1 MYNTIQIDGI
11 TYNLVPQY
19 KVGDWVVY
27 LKNNEIRRVITN
39 DEAKERGKVVATFGS
54 YMTIGATVEF
64 QKDIRPATFDEI
76 HKHLTNIL
84 VCNTDINDQDIL
96 VFNNHEFRYLH
107 SRLLAYCPKT
117 DTLRL
122 PGPEHRNIIYQNG
135 VWATKQIEEK
145 QFFFGEH
152 KVKFTVS
159 NDFKNVTL
167 TCNNYSD
174 TLSELEAIV
183 KNPTI
188 DNRIGGYNV
197 KGFTLRG
204 ELDAKKTMPAFP
216 KTNDINFYKT
226 YIDEVIIGCTVGKYS
241 ELVDI
246 YNHAKSLIK

>member
-1 MYNTIQIDGI
+1 
-11 TYNLVPQY
+11 
-19 KVGDWVVY
+19 
-27 LKNNEIRRVITN
+27 
-39 DEAKERGKVVATFGS
+39 
-54 YMTIGATVEF
+54 MTIGATVEF

-122 PGPEHRNIIYQNG
+122 SGAEHRKIIYQNG
-135 VWATKQIEEK
+135 VWATKQIEKK

-152 KVKFTVS
+152 RVEFFPTTDGKDVTLKCNGYTDNLSSLRSLVNNPTQEWPIGSHKVKG
-159 NDFKNVTL
+159 
-167 TCNNYSD
+167 Y
-174 TLSELEAIV
+174 
-183 KNPTI
+183 TI
-188 DNRIGGYNV
+188 KGDLDN
-197 KGFTLRG
+197 
-204 ELDAKKTMPAFP
+204 KKTMPTIPF
-216 KTNDINFYKT
+216 TNWIEHFSAH
-226 YIDEVIIGCTVGKYS
+226 IDEVIIGCMTGKYS